1 MPSLIVTLMV
11 GSMIVG
17 VPLFLIA
24 LATENFS
31 QRPG

>member
-11 GSMIVG
+11 GSMIIG

-24 LATENFS
+24 LASENFLK
-31 QRPG
+31 RPS

>member
-1 MPSLIVTLMV
+1 MASLIMTLMV

-24 LATENFS
+24 LASENFTD
-31 QRPG
+31 RFT